1 MKIVIFGP
9 QGSGKGTQADF
20 LAEKI
25 NLPHITTGGL
35 CRAEIAKNFEVGKE
49 LQALLNRGELASDEI
64 INKLLS
70 QRLAEADCEGGFI
83 LDGYPR
89 NLAQAEFLDSIGGVD
104 KAIMINLKDEVI
116 IKRLSERQTCVVCG
130 AIFNLTS
137 QPSKVKDVCDKCSGK
152 LITRSD
158 DQEETIRRRLEIYH
172 TQTEPLIEYYQQQ
185 NKLLTVDG
193 EPAIPEVWNNVQKVL
208 NI

>member
-9 QGSGKGTQADF
+9 QGSGKGTQADL

-35 CRAEIAKNFEVGKE
+35 CRAEIANNFELGKE
-49 LQALLNRGELASDEI
+49 LQGLLSRGELVSDEI
-64 INKLLS
+64 INKLLR
-70 QRLAEADCEGGFI
+70 QRLADDDCLGGFI

-89 NLAQAEFLDSIGGVD
+89 NLSQAEFLDSIGGID
-104 KAIMINLKDEVI
+104 KAVMINLKDEAI

-137 QPSKVKDVCDKCSGK
+137 QPSKIKDVCDKCSGK

-172 TQTEPLIEYYQQQ
+172 EQTEPLIEYYKKQ